1 MRFTHILRRHWPE
14 YIARNGG
21 ATKIPAVYWRAV
33 EAVLSCRTA
42 RLGGHVY
49 SCQECKSERFAY
61 HSCNHRACPQCG
73 SSGQQLWSARQQA
86 RRLPVPYFM
95 LTFTVPEP
103 LRWFFLRYDCVA
115 YGLLFTA
122 ASEAIK
128 ELFADPKHFGGQAG
142 FTAVLHTWTRQMEF
156 HPHLHVLVPAVAIGE
171 SGTEV
176 IRAKDPEFLLPH
188 AALARRYREQFLSRL
203 RDKHP
208 GLFKTIDPS
217 LGSTNWNINIQ
228 SVGRGKRALRYLAA
242 YVKKSAFSEQR
253 LAGYDENGRIRLWW
267 RDSKDGKRKL
277 MTLEASE
284 LIRRWLLHVLPKG
297 LTRVR
302 HYGFLSAAAVKSY
315 RRLRFLLGGKAFTV
329 DLPKSEPPICPCCG
343 EAMQLQSKL
352 LPVRGPPLSR
362 AILDNQPCQ

>member
-1 MRFTHILRRHWPE
+1 VRFTHILRRHWHE

-21 ATKIPAVYWRAV
+21 ATKIPAVHWRAV
-33 EAVLSCRTA
+33 EAVLSCRTP

-49 SCQECKSERFAY
+49 TCKECKGEHFAY

-95 LTFTVPEP
+95 VTFTVPEP

-176 IRAKDPEFLLPH
+176 IRANPTAACSAG
-188 AALARRYREQFLSRL
+188 AALPQSLSR
-203 RDKHP
+203 
-208 GLFKTIDPS
+208 
-217 LGSTNWNINIQ
+217 
-228 SVGRGKRALRYLAA
+228 SVA
-242 YVKKSAFSEQR
+242 
-253 LAGYDENGRIRLWW
+253 
-267 RDSKDGKRKL
+267 
-277 MTLEASE
+277 
-284 LIRRWLLHVLPKG
+284 
-297 LTRVR
+297 
-302 HYGFLSAAAVKSY
+302 
-315 RRLRFLLGGKAFTV
+315 
-329 DLPKSEPPICPCCG
+329 
-343 EAMQLQSKL
+343 
-352 LPVRGPPLSR
+352 
-362 AILDNQPCQ
+362 